1 MSTADIEWLN
11 TNETAKRLG
20 ITPRTL
26 YRFIDDG
33 KIPAYRFGRVIRL
46 KESEV
51 AEFIEQSR
59 IVPGTLDTG
68 VARRRGPHD
77 DRAERRTEGRLAAQ
91 RRQRVSSADSRERCV
106 IRAADQRIVAV
117 RAGWRSSSTSDDP
130 PARTSPCRRCR
141 SDQQR
146 GDPLPGVD
154 QVAQQ
159 LRERDVVG
167 RSAGSPSELP
177 GRTRPQ

>member
-1 MSTADIEWLN
+1 MSWGLARLEAVSTADIEWLN

-59 IVPGTLDTG
+59 IVPGTLEPASLDAG
-68 VARRRGPHD
+68 EVARRRDAP
-77 DRAERRTEGRLAAQ
+77 
-91 RRQRVSSADSRERCV
+91 
-106 IRAADQRIVAV
+106 
-117 RAGWRSSSTSDDP
+117 
-130 PARTSPCRRCR
+130 
-141 SDQQR
+141 
-146 GDPLPGVD
+146 
-154 QVAQQ
+154 QV
-159 LRERDVVG
+159 
-167 RSAGSPSELP
+167 
-177 GRTRPQ
+177 